1 MASATSRTQPIS
13 VSLPREL
20 VARLRQQA
28 GPRGVSAYVQRALD
42 VQLRREALQE
52 WLDEFEAEE
61 GAFTE
66 EEMADARRRRDEA
79 WREAGFL

>member
-1 MASATSRTQPIS
+1 MASATSPTQPIS

-28 GPRGVSAYVQRALD
+28 GPRGVSAYVQRAVD

-52 WLDEFEAEE
+52 WLDEVAAQD
-61 GAFTE
+61 GPITE
-66 EEMADARRRRDEA
+66 EELADARRRRDDA